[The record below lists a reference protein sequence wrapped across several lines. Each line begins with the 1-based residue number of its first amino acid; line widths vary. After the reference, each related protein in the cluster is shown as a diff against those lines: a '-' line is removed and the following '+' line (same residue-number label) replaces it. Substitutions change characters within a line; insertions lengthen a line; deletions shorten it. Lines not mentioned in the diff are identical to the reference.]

1 MLSLEDFL
9 LPQQRNGEAVI
20 IFKSLV
26 AVKK

>member
-9 LPQQRNGEAVI
+9 LPQQRNEEAAI

>member
-9 LPQQRNGEAVI
+9 LPQQRNEEAVI